1 MYHFCEY
8 MKHFFKMLHIL
19 HSENIRTNTLQETV
33 ALRLSVYI
41 HKPKPLQQARV
52 PHEHSFP

>member
-19 HSENIRTNTLQETV
+19 HSEKYQDKYTSGNCGIAPFCVHT
-33 ALRLSVYI
+33 
-41 HKPKPLQQARV
+41 
-52 PHEHSFP
+52 